1 MYDISSVEEYRS
13 KSDVVTAAVRE
24 AVITG
29 ELKGG
34 TPLRQRDLAERFGVS
49 PTPVREALRRLESE
63 GLVRYDLHR
72 GATVIDGA
80 FGATEENYQVRA
92 ALESL
97 AARLAATRM
106 SEAELEEL
114 EAIHSEL
121 ARCRDRSRQA
131 LELNRRFHF
140 HIYEASRSPVLLALL
155 RLLWRSFPLEPQ
167 LRRPLPESVRM
178 HGEILAALRAR
189 DPDAAER
196 LTREHIL
203 GAMALVATEAKPRA
217 RSRAA
222 KNQHEPLAGIGGR
235 SHGSRP

>member
-1 MYDISSVEEYRS
+1 VEEYQS
-13 KSDVVTAAVRE
+13 KSDIVTSALRE

-29 ELKGG
+29 ELEGG

-63 GLVRYDLHR
+63 GLVHYDLHR
-72 GATVIDGA
+72 GATVIDGV

-106 SEAELEEL
+106 SEDELDELDELHAELG
-114 EAIHSEL
+114 
-121 ARCRDRSRQA
+121 RCRERSRRA
-131 LELNRRFHF
+131 IELNRSFHF

-178 HGEILAALRAR
+178 HAEIVAAMRRR

-203 GAMALVATEAKPRA
+203 GAMALVDTQAKMRT
-217 RSRAA
+217 RSPAPKTKTR
-222 KNQHEPLAGIGGR
+222 KKREPLAGIGGR